1 MYWNSRSE
9 KHAVKVE
16 IVTDH
21 DIFDGCMEQMAQ
33 QHLVLDL
40 GGRHRFHKRLS
51 TFREI
56 LAGVHYYCLDILHV
70 QDLDVVGNLLC
81 LPFAAEVAGGV
92 ICHSVLEH
100 VYEPQLAVRE
110 IYRVLKPGGV
120 AFLYVPFL
128 YPYHGSRGEPD
139 CYRFT
144 RDGLLYMFRDFS
156 EMRLQPV
163 DSYIGTTLR
172 FLAGFTSL
180 EKAVLILAD
189 PLERFVGWLRGRRL
203 SRETQTSGYNIWIRK

>member
-1 MYWNSRSE
+1 V
-9 KHAVKVE
+9 VKVE
-16 IVTDH
+16 IATDH
-21 DIFDGCMEQMAQ
+21 GIFEECMQQMAQ

-40 GGRHRFHKRLS
+40 GGRHRFHKRLGA
-51 TFREI
+51 FREMF
-56 LAGVHYYCLDILHV
+56 AGAHYYCLDILPAP
-70 QDLDVVGNLLC
+70 DLDVVGDLLR
-81 LPFAAEVAGGV
+81 LPFAAGVADGV
-92 ICHSVLEH
+92 ICNSVLEH
-100 VYEPQLAVRE
+100 LYEPQSAVRE
-110 IYRVLKPGGV
+110 IYRVLKPEGV

-128 YPYHGSRGEPD
+128 YPYHGSQGEPD

-180 EKAVLILAD
+180 ENAALILAD
-189 PLERFVGWLRGRRL
+189 PLERLVGWLRGRRL
-203 SRETQTSGYNIWIRK
+203 SRETQTSGYNIWVQK